1 MQNNNIGLIV
11 LGVVILII
19 AVYYFNQNSTARQ
32 ASADVAIQNIAPPC
46 VPFTKAQQDAEKRKK
61 RADCAN
67 KLLIPFVGQAQ
78 WYACYKNVDAS
89 LTPIVNC

>member
-11 LGVVILII
+11 LTVVILIV
-19 AVYYFNQNSTARQ
+19 AFYFFNKNQGQRVV
-32 ASADVAIQNIAPPC
+32 ADTAIQSIAPAC

-67 KLLIPFVGQAQ
+67 KLLIPFVGQVQ
-78 WYACYKNVDAS
+78 YYACYKNVDAN
-89 LTPIVNC
+89 LTPVTNC